1 MAPPKNK
8 TVKMDLNSF
17 LNDESFQSSW
27 AADDVD
33 VTKIN
38 IPIEN
43 ASANTIPLEELA
55 AANKA
60 AAAGRRRGP
69 GGDAGFGTWT
79 GRSLMDPALSGNAEP
94 RRFRE
99 EYPVPDHPPYRAII
113 NNIPWDITP
122 EGVQAWVEDGLNKPG
137 AVEDLELPKSFNDPS
152 RLKGMAFVTF
162 KEREDLVQALTFSGT
177 RLNERTVYVSVAAPR
192 RGGSGGGFGGS
203 DIDWSAARGSNFQAS
218 RPPRERR
225 DEPEL
230 EWGAARGSNF
240 QASRPPRERREEPE
254 LEWGA
259 ARGANF
265 QASRPPRERREEPEL
280 EWGAARGS
288 NFQASRPPRERR
300 EEPELDWDSAR
311 GSHFKSSRPPRE
323 RKEEQPID
331 WSSARGSNFH
341 AANSGEDDSN
351 YNNNNNRSG
360 APRRPRSKEPE
371 LDWGSARGAR
381 FGKNNN
387 NESATTSSGGFSGR
401 YNRRALQE
409 EKPTEDNQPKVQAS
423 SFEVLR
429 TEDDDDDDSEDNSDE
444 EQTAKDQENDGKADG
459 KPESSSNVSQVQ
471 QRVADLSIDDGSDWE
486 VVGKK

>member
-225 DEPEL
+225 
-230 EWGAARGSNF
+230 
-240 QASRPPRERREEPE
+240 
-254 LEWGA
+254 
-259 ARGANF
+259 
-265 QASRPPRERREEPEL
+265 
-280 EWGAARGS
+280 
-288 NFQASRPPRERR
+288 

>member
-60 AAAGRRRGP
+60 AAAGRRRGLGGA

-192 RGGSGGGFGGS
+192 RGGGSGGFGGS
-203 DIDWSAARGSNFQAS
+203 DIDWS
-218 RPPRERR
+218 
-225 DEPEL
+225 
-230 EWGAARGSNF
+230 
-240 QASRPPRERREEPE
+240 
-254 LEWGA
+254 
-259 ARGANF
+259 
-265 QASRPPRERREEPEL
+265 
-280 EWGAARGS
+280 AARGS

-323 RKEEQPID
+323 RKEEPQFD
-331 WSSARGSNFH
+331 WSAARGANFH
-341 AANSGEDDSN
+341 AANSGEDDSS
-351 YNNNNNRSG
+351 NNNRNS
-360 APRRPRSKEPE
+360 ASRRPRSKEPE

-387 NESATTSSGGFSGR
+387 NESATTSGGFSGM

-409 EKPTEDNQPKVQAS
+409 EKQTDDNQPKVQAS
-423 SFEVLR
+423 SFDVLR
-429 TEDDDDDDSEDNSDE
+429 TEDDDDDDSEDNSDDAKDE
-444 EQTAKDQENDGKADG
+444 EQTTKGQGENSKADG
-459 KPESSSNVSQVQ
+459 KPESSPNVDQVQ

>member
-254 LEWGA
+254 L
-259 ARGANF
+259 
-265 QASRPPRERREEPEL
+265 
-280 EWGAARGS
+280 
-288 NFQASRPPRERR
+288 
-300 EEPELDWDSAR
+300 DWDSAR

>member
-60 AAAGRRRGP
+60 AAAGRRRGLGGA

-192 RGGSGGGFGGS
+192 RGGGSGGFGGS

-230 EWGAARGSNF
+230 EWGAARG
-240 QASRPPRERREEPE
+240 A
-254 LEWGA
+254 
-259 ARGANF
+259 
-265 QASRPPRERREEPEL
+265 
-280 EWGAARGS
+280 

-323 RKEEQPID
+323 RKEEPQFD
-331 WSSARGSNFH
+331 WSAARGANFH
-341 AANSGEDDSN
+341 AANSGEDDSS
-351 YNNNNNRSG
+351 NNNSRNS
-360 APRRPRSKEPE
+360 ASRRPRSKEPE

-387 NESATTSSGGFSGR
+387 NESATTSGGFSGR

-409 EKPTEDNQPKVQAS
+409 EKQTDDNQPKVQAS
-423 SFEVLR
+423 SFDVLR
-429 TEDDDDDDSEDNSDE
+429 TEDDDDDDSEDNSDDAKDE
-444 EQTAKDQENDGKADG
+444 EQTTKGQGENSKADG
-459 KPESSSNVSQVQ
+459 KPESSSNVDQVQ